1 MSAYIDDERPKDT
14 DTTLLCQFIYQIE
27 SQTHIRYVH
36 EHGEHKVQVGSR
48 VEESLSYLV
57 PLPRVISDTLG
68 IAADTVDCDRLL
80 SIVKPSD
87 LQLGVGKGIS
97 VKDTGEK
104 GKEAKLRQS
113 VMYCT

>member
-1 MSAYIDDERPKDT
+1 MTEASQSTDVDDERSENT
-14 DTTLLCQFIYQIE
+14 DATLEHQPREQLDR
-27 SQTHIRYVH
+27 QTHIRDIH

-48 VEESLSYLV
+48 VQEGLSYLI

-97 VKDTGEK
+97 VKDTGDK
-104 GKEAKLRQS
+104 GKEAKLK
-113 VMYCT
+113 